1 MKKYF
6 ALLLAGVMVLCT
18 ASRRRNGT
26 FSRGMR
32 RLFFRSRSS
41 R

>member
-6 ALLLAGVMVLCT
+6 ALLLAGVMARPC
-18 ASRRRNGT
+18 
-26 FSRGMR
+26 GMR
-32 RLFFRSRSS
+32 RLFFRSCSS